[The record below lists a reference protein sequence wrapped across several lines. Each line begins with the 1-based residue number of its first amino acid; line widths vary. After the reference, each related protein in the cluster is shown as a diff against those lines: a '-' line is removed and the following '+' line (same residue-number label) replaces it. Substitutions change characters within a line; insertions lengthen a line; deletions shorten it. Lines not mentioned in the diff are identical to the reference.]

1 MTVEAALHAARVR
14 YGPLE
19 ALHGVD
25 LAFPAGAVTV
35 LLGRNGAGRTSAL
48 HALAGVVRLAA
59 GWVEWQGR
67 DVTALSAHRRVRLG
81 LALVPAERAVFA
93 SLTVAEHLGLARGG
107 GGPAPAPAATDEVLE
122 LFPELAALLPRP
134 AGTLS
139 GGQQQL
145 VALARALSTGPR
157 LLLLDEPDRGLA
169 PAVTARLHAHL
180 LALAATGGRTVVL
193 TAQSLPLGLAGAA
206 VVHVLHRGE
215 VSFSGEPAE
224 PEAQRTVEWRSTGPG
239 RRSVHPGPAP
249 P

>member
-1 MTVEAALHAARVR
+1 MTVEAALHGARVR

-25 LAFPAGAVTV
+25 LPFPAGAVTV

-48 HALAGVVRLAA
+48 HALAGVMRLAA
-59 GWVEWQGR
+59 GRVEWQGR
-67 DVTALSAHRRVRLG
+67 DVTALSVHRRVRLG

-93 SLTVAEHLGLARGG
+93 SLTVAEHLGLAGSG
-107 GGPAPAPAATDEVLE
+107 TGPAPVPAATDEALE
-122 LFPELAALLPRP
+122 LFPELTALLPRR

-145 VALARALSTGPR
+145 VAVARALSTGPR

-180 LALAATGGRTVVL
+180 LALAAAEGRTVVL
-193 TAQSLPLGLAGAA
+193 TAQSLPHGLAGAA

-215 VSFSGEPAE
+215 VGFSGEPAE
-224 PEAQRTVEWRSTGPG
+224 LGAQQAAERRPTGPG
-239 RRSVHPGPAP
+239 P
-249 P
+249 

>member
-1 MTVEAALHAARVR
+1 MSVEAALRSARVR

-35 LLGRNGAGRTSAL
+35 LLGRNGSGRTSAL
-48 HALAGVVRLAA
+48 HALAGVVRLTA
-59 GWVEWQGR
+59 GRVLWQGR
-67 DVTALSAHRRVRLG
+67 DVTALDAHRRVRLG

-93 SLTVAEHLGLARGG
+93 SLTVAEHLGLGG
-107 GGPAPAPAATDEVLE
+107 SDPSGADEVLA
-122 LFPELAALLPRP
+122 LLPELSALLPRP

-139 GGQQQL
+139 GGQRQL
-145 VALARALSTGPR
+145 VAVARALTARPR

-180 LALAATGGRTVVL
+180 LGTAAAGDRTVVL
-193 TAQSLPLGLAGAA
+193 TAQSLPRSLAGAA

-215 VSFSGEPAE
+215 VSFSGEPSE
-224 PEAQRTVEWRSTGPG
+224 LRG
-239 RRSVHPGPAP
+239 RPAGAW
-249 P
+249 

>member
-1 MTVEAALHAARVR
+1 MTVEAALEQARVR

-25 LAFPAGAVTV
+25 LVFPAGAVTV
-35 LLGRNGAGRTSAL
+35 LLGRNGSGRTSVL

-59 GWVEWQGR
+59 GRVVWRGR
-67 DVTALSAHRRVRLG
+67 DVTGLGVHRRVRLG
-81 LALVPAERAVFA
+81 LTLVPAERAVFA
-93 SLTVAEHLGLARGG
+93 SLTVAEHLGLGG
-107 GGPAPAPAATDEVLE
+107 APAAEALA
-122 LFPELAALLPRP
+122 LFPELTALLPRP

-145 VALARALSTGPR
+145 VAVARALTARPG

-180 LALAATGGRTVVL
+180 LATAATEGRAVVL
-193 TAQSLPLGLAGAA
+193 TAQSLPRSLTGAA

-215 VSFSGEPAE
+215 VGFSGEPSE
-224 PEAQRTVEWRSTGPG
+224 L
-239 RRSVHPGPAP
+239 RRRPAGAW
-249 P
+249 